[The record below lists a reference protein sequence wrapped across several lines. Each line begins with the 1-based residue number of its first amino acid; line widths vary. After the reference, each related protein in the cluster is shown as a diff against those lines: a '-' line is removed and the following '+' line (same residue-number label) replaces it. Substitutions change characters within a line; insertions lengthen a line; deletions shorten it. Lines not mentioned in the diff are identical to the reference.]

1 MDEWIEG
8 QIDCENMIKFAMKQ
22 RKHVNKCYVE
32 NLETFDV
39 KRFWADLYEKRNA
52 PIDKEENDDDDDEE
66 DEIWHIFL

>member
-1 MDEWIEG
+1 
-8 QIDCENMIKFAMKQ
+8 MKQ

-66 DEIWHIFL
+66 DEI